1 MWKGAGR
8 CMSLGIENM
17 SQNMWNLCKP
27 APYDAALARDT
38 LEAASASSCKTGLL
52 IVEGGGEF
60 VPVH

>member
-1 MWKGAGR
+1 
-8 CMSLGIENM
+8 
-17 SQNMWNLCKP
+17 MWNLCKP